1 MPQECRKGHLTFAD
15 VESLFLRLAL
25 SYARR
30 TARLQRFGNKL
41 LRHVLVTGVFGAVAF
56 PTHVFEHVG
65 LDADAVRSWKQLE
78 GKDLVQEQDLEGSPG
93 EDMLLRTVTTCP
105 EVLAQPLSADVLT
118 WDEQTTQLCHF
129 LLCHLFDLPHEFEMG
144 SSVMLTGM
152 KNEWLNGAEG
162 TVGETDYSKTPP
174 RFWVHLNLPQST
186 VQRVAANNKTTGL
199 PSLLVLQDNIMRW
212 PGAADRFTLRML
224 QDKAVWNSGAKVN
237 CCH

>member
-41 LRHVLVTGVFGAVAF
+41 LRHVLVKGVFGAVAF
-56 PTHVFEHVG
+56 PTHVFEHVA
-65 LDADAVRSWKQLE
+65 LDADAVRCWMQLE

-93 EDMLLRTVTTCP
+93 ENMLLRTVTTCP

-129 LLCHLFDLPHEFEMG
+129 LLCRLFDLPQELEMG

-152 KNEWLNGAEG
+152 KTDWLNGAEG
-162 TVGETDYSKTPP
+162 TVGERDFSSG

-186 VQRVAANNKTTGL
+186 MQRVAANNKSTGT
-199 PSLLVLQDNIMRW
+199 PSLLVNACNIMRW

-224 QDKAVWNSGAKVN
+224 QDKAVWNSGAKVSY
-237 CCH
+237 CH